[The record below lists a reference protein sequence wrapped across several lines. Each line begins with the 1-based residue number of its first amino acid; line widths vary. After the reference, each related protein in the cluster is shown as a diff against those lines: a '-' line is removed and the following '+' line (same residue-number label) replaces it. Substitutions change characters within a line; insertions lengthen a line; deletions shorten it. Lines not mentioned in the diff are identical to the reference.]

1 MSALGDASFL
11 WVIKGDVLPGGIGS
25 IYGSFRRRWKVL
37 SGKLLSCVKLAFYVT
52 GVKSSRLTPLNGQ
65 CVQFHTKLDD
75 VSKALVELQK
85 ESSRLGGPC
94 GFLRSLAGFAGEEL

>member
-1 MSALGDASFL
+1 M
-11 WVIKGDVLPGGIGS
+11 
-25 IYGSFRRRWKVL
+25 L

-52 GVKSSRLTPLNGQ
+52 GVKSSRLTPLKGQ

-94 GFLRSLAGFAGEEL
+94 GFLRSLAGFAGGALVGDFAQHAGVESSYVIHRLSLVKVGACVDVST

>member
-1 MSALGDASFL
+1 M
-11 WVIKGDVLPGGIGS
+11 
-25 IYGSFRRRWKVL
+25 
-37 SGKLLSCVKLAFYVT
+37 KLAFYVT
-52 GVKSSRLTPLNGQ
+52 GVKSSGLTPLKGQ